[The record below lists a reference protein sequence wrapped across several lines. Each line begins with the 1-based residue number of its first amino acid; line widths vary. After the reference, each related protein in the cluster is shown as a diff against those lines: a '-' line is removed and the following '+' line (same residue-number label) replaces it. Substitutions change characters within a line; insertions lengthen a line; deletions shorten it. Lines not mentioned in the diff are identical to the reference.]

1 MELFQGRNRHHFP
14 RKLAP
19 VDSYLWKVE
28 MFPII
33 SFGSLELNKPVDVL
47 TRFQGGDGGQAVQR
61 DGTNIQLKGIGLT
74 KLILFIVF
82 SCAHG
87 HAGLATSLLCRAS
100 KVCKCSVPPVKDSM
114 GILCKCITVSGL
126 YEEYCT
132 CVQYLDSTRNIVL
145 VYSIWIV
152 RGILH

>member
-1 MELFQGRNRHHFP
+1 MPSNIIITFNLPRNCFTSLLPQTEGSVTLKGFGVGGGGAEGERIRLRRRGVELFQGRNRHHFP

-47 TRFQGGDGGQAVQR
+47 TRFQGVDGGQAVQR

-74 KLILFIVF
+74 
-82 SCAHG
+82 
-87 HAGLATSLLCRAS
+87 
-100 KVCKCSVPPVKDSM
+100 
-114 GILCKCITVSGL
+114 
-126 YEEYCT
+126 
-132 CVQYLDSTRNIVL
+132 
-145 VYSIWIV
+145 
-152 RGILH
+152 